1 MVSESVGRQQRA
13 FLSCDLCASKMTE
26 SYYCPHC
33 LAAYPA
39 HYVKL
44 RTRCTRCVM
53 CPVCTSPLEK
63 IVYSGV
69 SSSSS
74 SKSEESKKKKDV
86 YMYQCPFCFWSSNIV
101 GLEAS
106 ESEALLENLKE
117 KLKRP
122 VEEKTLLMTEI
133 KGKYQVFS
141 YMLERNV
148 W

>member
-1 MVSESVGRQQRA
+1 MFLCTWCATGTEDEKDSKDKSKVESKADSDSKDDDDEETASSSSPSSSSLKASESTSDRPQRA

-69 SSSSS
+69 G
-74 SKSEESKKKKDV
+74 SKGDSKKKD
-86 YMYQCPFCFWSSNIV
+86 
-101 GLEAS
+101 
-106 ESEALLENLKE
+106 
-117 KLKRP
+117 
-122 VEEKTLLMTEI
+122 
-133 KGKYQVFS
+133 
-141 YMLERNV
+141 
-148 W
+148 